1 LKWNGRRV
9 ALAAIAAVSTS
20 FAQVSITGG
29 LDFTLNKAISVAA
42 TGAAAKGIAMTDAY
56 LDFSASEDL
65 GGGMKASMFMELNAD
80 GERSGGVYSGDRII
94 SLSGAMGSLTI
105 ANAWTGGTLGA
116 VMLAP
121 TVSPSDHNSG
131 AAAAVAEVAAVAGN
145 AGTAAAAAAPATG
158 AAGVKARSKADTLI
172 VSIPLSAQL
181 TATYKYSEGDSTVN
195 TPARV
200 ANVLAAS
207 FKQAPFS
214 ATVDYTMVALP
225 DGAQPNTLRTTKVT
239 ANAIYDAGFAKFAIG
254 YDGPNLL
261 TATTATTGSSANAM
275 FFGASAPL
283 GNTLVGLSYGV
294 RDIASFYEIGAKYDL
309 SKRTFIGASYSS
321 FTNAAT
327 AVQTG
332 ATFTTDSYGLRL
344 GHTF

>member
-1 LKWNGRRV
+1 MKKTLI
-9 ALAAIAAVSTS
+9 ALAAVAAASAS

-42 TGAAAKGIAMTDAY
+42 SGAAAKGIAMTDAY

-65 GGGMKASMFMELNAD
+65 GGGMKASIFMELNAD

-94 SLSGAMGSLTI
+94 SLSGAMGSLTF
-105 ANAWTGGTLGA
+105 ANAWSGGTLGA

-131 AAAAVAEVAAVAGN
+131 AGAVAAADAVAAVPGN
-145 AGTAAAAAAPATG
+145 AGTAAVVAAPPTG
-158 AAGVKARSKADTLI
+158 AGGVKTRSKADTLI
-172 VSIPLSAQL
+172 VSVPLSAQL
-181 TATYKYSEGDSTVN
+181 TASYKYSEGDSTVN

-200 ANVLAAS
+200 VNVLAAS

-214 ATVDYTMVALP
+214 ATVDYNMVSLP
-225 DGAQPNTLRTTKVT
+225 DGAQSNTLRMTKVT
-239 ANAIYDAGFAKFAIG
+239 ANAMYDAGFAKFAIG

-261 TATTATTGSSANAM
+261 TGTTETTGRGANAM
-275 FFGASAPL
+275 FLGASAPL
-283 GNTLVGLSYGV
+283 GQTLVGLSYGV
-294 RDIASFYEIGAKYDL
+294 RDIASFYEIGAKYNL

-321 FTNAAT
+321 FTNAA
-327 AVQTG
+327 AQPQTG